1 MQMLEEFRFTLM
13 GLSSMTAQMMEAAPI
28 TSSLGFIPRMIPPAT
43 WSHVGKESKFEEIIT
58 M

>member
-43 WSHVGKESKFEEIIT
+43 WSHVGKESKF
-58 M
+58 